1 MASEKLKSDIIEAVR
16 EQPLVW
22 DFRLPNYVTEDIQVL
37 WETITAGLK
46 DRHPELTVSLVT
58 QVWKNLKDYY
68 RKKKPK
74 PQTGSSAEDVKA
86 PRWIHFKSMKFLD
99 KTEST
104 AVRIS
109 SDSPCI
115 IPSCSQEYDDANSDK
130 ENKPPVESSSFH
142 TPKSR
147 GVKRAKADIIDN
159 SIGALSSV
167 LLEKHKNGDSDEIMI
182 EKELMGMAPPLKW
195 LLKKNADAYR
205 RTMIQIKR
213 LLLDAEEEMFNSQT

>member
-104 AVRIS
+104 AV
-109 SDSPCI
+109 
-115 IPSCSQEYDDANSDK
+115 QEYDDANSDK